1 MAIYYIGSYD
11 ILDKEQFKKYPPLV
25 ASLLPKYQG
34 EVLASDLEAVCV
46 EGTKRTMNAIVK
58 FPSLELALAFY
69 NDPEYQ
75 QKIKPIRINSV
86 TNCTMVLVKESIG
99 LTIGSV
105 THLIGSASRNW
116 SFAHPEN
123 A

>member
-11 ILDKEQFKKYPPLV
+11 ILDMDQFKKYPPLV

-86 TNCTMVLVKESIG
+86 ANCTMVLVKE
-99 LTIGSV
+99 
-105 THLIGSASRNW
+105 
-116 SFAHPEN
+116 FKQ
-123 A
+123 